1 MIDTGNQGVSHTE
14 GQGWGLLF
22 AEYFNDQPCFE
33 RILSWT
39 ASTLGRKSNSL
50 YSWRYVPGAANH
62 VPDKNNATDGD
73 LFIAWAL
80 ARAARRW
87 GAQDHAQTAMNIA
100 HDVLRLLTRRVGGRL
115 LLLPALNGFDGNAA
129 VVVNPSYYVFPAMA
143 ELEALVPLPQW
154 EALRRDGLSVINQ
167 GRFGRWM
174 LPPDWLRVDKRSGA
188 LSPSSRWPARCSFD
202 AIRVPLYL
210 AWARLPAP
218 AVSAAYAAFY
228 APRATGPA
236 PAWVDLKS
244 GAEAPYAASPGMLA
258 VARIAAATS
267 GNGGD
272 AIDFPRVAEA
282 ADYYAASLILLARI
296 AWRER
301 RAA

>member
-1 MIDTGNQGVSHTE
+1 VIDTGNQGVSHTE

-22 AEYFNDQPCFE
+22 AEYFNDQPSFE

-39 ASTLGRKSNSL
+39 ASTLGRKADSL
-50 YSWRYVPGAANH
+50 YSWRYVPGVANH
-62 VPDKNNATDGD
+62 VPDTNNATDGD

-87 GAQDHAQTAMNIA
+87 GTQDHAQTAINIA
-100 HDVLRLLTRRVGGRL
+100 HDVLRLLTRRVGERL
-115 LLLPALNGFDGNAA
+115 LLLPALKGFDNNVG
-129 VVVNPSYYVFPAMA
+129 VVVNPSYYVFLAMA

-154 EALRRDGLSVINQ
+154 EALRRDGLSVINHGQ
-167 GRFGRWM
+167 FGRWM
-174 LPPDWLRVDKRSGA
+174 LPPDWLRVDKRSLA
-188 LSPSSRWPARCSFD
+188 LSPASRWPARCSFE

-218 AVSAAYAAFY
+218 SISAAYAAFY

-244 GAEAPYAASPGMLA
+244 RAEAPYAASPGMLV

-267 GNGGD
+267 DGGGD
-272 AIDFPRVAEA
+272 VIDFPRVAEA
-282 ADYYAASLILLARI
+282 ADYYAASLTLLVRI